1 MSRIGKQPI
10 DIPAGVQVKLD
21 GSSVEVSGPKGVLAR
36 RFSPEMAI
44 NIESEG
50 GRSLIKV
57 QRPGDAPRL
66 RALHGLTRAL
76 LANMV
81 TGVSTGFR
89 RELRI
94 EGTGY
99 RAEIQGKDLVLMVGY
114 SHPVKF
120 EAFGTISYEVDRT
133 GRQVVVHGVD
143 KEEVGELAA
152 KIRGTRPPEPYLGK
166 GIQYAGERI
175 RRKAGK
181 AGAK

>member
-1 MSRIGKQPI
+1 MSRIGKQPVG
-10 DIPAGVQVKLD
+10 IPAGVQVTLD
-21 GSSVEVSGPKGVLAR
+21 GSSVEVTGPKGKLAR
-36 RFSPEMAI
+36 RLSPEMAI
-44 NIESEG
+44 SIETEDG
-50 GRSLIKV
+50 KSLIRV

-81 TGVSTGFR
+81 IGVSDGFR

-99 RAEIQGKDLVLMVGY
+99 RAEVQGTDLVLMVGY
-114 SHPVKF
+114 SHPVRF
-120 EAFGTISYEVDRT
+120 PAPHSVSYEVDRT

-143 KEEVGELAA
+143 KEQVGELAA

-166 GIQYAGERI
+166 GIQYLGERI